1 METNII
7 LEKYINDPSEPQNN
21 YDLAIWYELH
31 GQHAAAFSFYLRTA
45 ERAND
50 DSLVR
55 VALQKAAHCLQI
67 VGDHDQIVEDLI
79 QYANDLDG
87 QKIDIVLQGSY
98 QDVTDDIARYYLEL
112 PFVNDI
118 IISCW
123 DTDKEEVQHPRIK
136 YVRSSMPEVWGTGN
150 RNLQIISTRVGLSSV
165 STKFCIKTRS
175 DQKYTHE
182 SLTGMYDFFLKNNQR
197 VITFQDDQSKPFNR
211 ILVGGSF
218 PKFPFHP
225 KDHIIWGHKEDLI
238 DLFSLPLEQHSLYTR
253 AGIPSKDY
261 WKYYDYI
268 IRTESYIGAFY
279 CANFDDRI
287 RLFLLDPEKYLFDN
301 ANDHQQAMDV
311 SDWLT
316 PKVFKSFPK
325 HLNQLEWKKYDW
337 KEYPFD
343 RQRDEFGERWHEDG
357 V

>member
-1 METNII
+1 METDII

-31 GQHAAAFSFYLRTA
+31 SQYAAAFSFYLRTA

-55 VALQKAAHCLQI
+55 VALQKAVHCLQI

-123 DTDKEEVQHPRIK
+123 DTDKEEVQYPRIK
-136 YVRSSMPEVWGTGN
+136 YVRSSMPEVWGTAN
-150 RNLQIISTRVGLSSV
+150 RNLQIISSRVGLSSV
-165 STKFCIKTRS
+165 STKFCIKIRS

-182 SLTGMYDFFLKNNQR
+182 SLTGMYDFFLKNNER
-197 VITFQDDQSKPFNR
+197 VITFQDDHTKPFNR
-211 ILVGGSF
+211 ILVGGNF
-218 PKFPFHP
+218 PEFPFHP
-225 KDHIIWGHKEDLI
+225 KDHIIWGHKQDLI

-253 AGIPSKDY
+253 AGVPSKDY
-261 WKYYDYI
+261 WKYYEHI
-268 IRTESYIGAFY
+268 IRSESYIGAFY

-287 RLFLLDPEKYLFDN
+287 RLFLLKPEDYLFDN
-301 ANDHQQAMDV
+301 ARNREQTMNV
-311 SDWLT
+311 STELT